1 MWGGE
6 LEGIGEEKM
15 KCVFNHMRKIAR
27 FFPTSWLP
35 ECLLWAMHIVQ
46 LRGAGRSRKLPFP
59 LYEATSAV
67 LHGVALTELFSGLL
81 KPGFKISNTKLE
93 PWAEEAPA
101 QLFIKSKQRRSVMK

>member
-1 MWGGE
+1 MCFQSH
-6 LEGIGEEKM
+6 EKN
-15 KCVFNHMRKIAR
+15 CSC

-67 LHGVALTELFSGLL
+67 LHGIALTELFSGLL

-101 QLFIKSKQRRSVMK
+101 QLFIKSKQRRSVVT